1 MRAVETMT
9 LRPGFSLCILG
20 IATLAL
26 LGTSAAQ
33 SPCRDAKPVTVA
45 KAQPSAPD
53 LPASGT
59 LTTEQ
64 IRDLI
69 QKVTANDMAN
79 DKKQR
84 DYTYTERDVTSM
96 LDGKGRTKSTETETY
111 EVLNIDGEQVQ
122 RLIQKNDKPI
132 SEKEAAKQ
140 EEKIEKV
147 INKHKNESD
156 KDRQKREEREAKD
169 REDGRKF
176 EREVVDAYTF
186 TLLGTELVGGRPAW
200 MISAEPRAGYVPH
213 EKYANYLPKFH
224 GRIWIDKADLQMSK
238 MDVEALDTVSWGL
251 FIARIH
257 RGSHFTMEQTRI
269 NDEVWLPRQM
279 DFKLDARFA
288 LLKNFNIDGEQTFR
302 DYKKFRTDSRIVGV
316 SEVQTDKPSS
326 R

>member
-1 MRAVETMT
+1 MRVVGNMT
-9 LRPGFSLCILG
+9 FRPRVSLSILAIVG
-20 IATLAL
+20 LMLAQ
-26 LGTSAAQ
+26 SAAAQ
-33 SPCRDAKPVTVA
+33 SACRDPEPTTTA
-45 KAQPSAPD
+45 KAQPLPD

-96 LDGKGRTKSTETETY
+96 LDGKGRTKSTENETY

-132 SEKEAAKQ
+132 SEKDAAKQ

-147 INKHKNESD
+147 INKHKNESE
-156 KDRQKREEREAKD
+156 KDRKKREEREAKEHQD
-169 REDGRKF
+169 DRKF
-176 EREVVDAYTF
+176 ESEVVDAYTF

-200 MISAEPRAGYVPH
+200 VISAEPRAGYVPH
-213 EKYANYLPKFH
+213 TKYANYLPKFH
-224 GRIWIDKADLQMSK
+224 GRIWIDKADIQMSK

-257 RGSHFTMEQTRI
+257 KGSHFTMEQTRV
-269 NDEVWLPRQM
+269 NNEVWLPRQM

-288 LLKNFNIDGEQTFR
+288 LLKNFNIDGEQTFK

-316 SEVQTDKPSS
+316 SEVQTDKQSS